1 MNRAPIDW
9 LRRHPLAVF
18 LPLQAALYL
27 WNLSLL
33 SPWMDEAG
41 TLGMEQHPLHELL
54 RFAAEDVHPPLYY
67 FLLYCWERI
76 PFGLDWTVQGRLLS
90 VLFALLGTVA
100 LDWQWGARLGDRA
113 RFLLLGLWT
122 LSPCLLLYS
131 RMSRSYTL
139 QALLAILAVGTL
151 LEFAEKRTWRRGAW
165 LAVWLC
171 AALYAHYAAGI
182 ALIATANLTL
192 FYRRRWRDALI
203 IDSALALAYL
213 PWIWQLIASLDSWGS
228 GARSYTL
235 TGSRLMDIPVKFVY
249 WAVSFVMGEANPD
262 AILLLG
268 GLLLPLV
275 GWICWKGA
283 RRTPELAWVAG
294 ILAAIGFVGVARWVS
309 YPFVPA
315 RMLFVLP
322 FFLIL
327 VARGIDAGRGWGKAT
342 AAAILM
348 LSVSGIW
355 SYFHKTGFRNK
366 QYPMPITEIV
376 DLMLRNS
383 GADDSVILVDST
395 NSDPIAVLYALD
407 GRRSLLKTGDPGA
420 QPALDKLLA
429 DPRIRTVWFLRN
441 THDVSPNG
449 LDGRFETQLRSV
461 MTVTAHEYERY
472 TPLEK
477 AVMKSPDP
485 PEYFHELLEFRR

>member
-1 MNRAPIDW
+1 
-9 LRRHPLAVF
+9 VF
-18 LPLQAALYL
+18 LPLQAVLYL
-27 WNLSLL
+27 WNLLLL

-41 TLGMEQHPLHELL
+41 TLGMERHPLRELL

-67 FLLYCWERI
+67 FLLYYWERI

-90 VLFALLGTVA
+90 VFFALLGTVA
-100 LDWQWGARLGDRA
+100 LDRRWGARLGDRA

-139 QALLAILAVGTL
+139 QALLAILAVGAL
-151 LEFAEKRTWRRGAW
+151 LEFTETRTWWNGTS
-165 LAVWLC
+165 LTVWLC
-171 AALYAHYAAGI
+171 ATLYTHYAAGI

-192 FYRRRWRDALI
+192 LYRKRWRDALI
-203 IDSALALAYL
+203 ISGALALAYL
-213 PWIWQLIASLDSWGS
+213 PWIWQLVASLDSWGS
-228 GARSYTL
+228 AARSYTL
-235 TGSRLMDIPVKFVY
+235 TGSRLMDIPVKLVY

-262 AILLLG
+262 AVLLLG

-275 GWICWKGA
+275 GWIWWKGA

-294 ILAAIGFVGVARWVS
+294 ILTAIGFVGVARWVS

-315 RMLFVLP
+315 RMLFCLP
-322 FFLIL
+322 FFFIL
-327 VARGIDAGRGWGKAT
+327 VARGIEAERGWGKAA
-342 AAAILM
+342 AAAIVI

-376 DLMLRNS
+376 ELMLWNS
-383 GADDSVILVDST
+383 RAEDSVILVDST

-407 GRRSLLKTGDPGA
+407 GRRTLLKTGDTGA
-420 QPALDKLLA
+420 QLALDRLLA

-441 THDVSPNG
+441 THDVSPEG
-449 LDGRFETQLRSV
+449 LDGRFETQLRSA
-461 MTVTAHEYERY
+461 MAVTAHEYEPY
-472 TPLEK
+472 TPLERAMMK
-477 AVMKSPDP
+477 APAP
-485 PEYFHELLEFRR
+485 PNYFHELLEFRR